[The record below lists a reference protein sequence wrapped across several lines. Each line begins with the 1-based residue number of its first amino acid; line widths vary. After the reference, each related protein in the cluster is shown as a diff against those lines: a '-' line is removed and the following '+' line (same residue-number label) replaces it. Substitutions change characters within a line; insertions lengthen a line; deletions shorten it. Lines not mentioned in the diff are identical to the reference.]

1 MKNFYIKPVLLCIV
15 MLLSISSF
23 SQNDKEIWT
32 SFSSLKAMSL
42 NPIERNASP
51 QKESFFQL
59 NTLKLKQQLLNVG
72 NRNTTNAVIIDFPL
86 ADGKLYRYSVLEAS
100 VMHPDLQ
107 AKYPEIRSY
116 IGQGITNPA
125 EIIRFSIT
133 PKGFHGMVLG
143 TEKGTQFIN
152 PYSENGNIYSVF
164 AKQDIK
170 TSNNQFECEVI
181 GETSLLNRSELESLQ
196 RNANDGNLRDFRL
209 ALACTGEYA
218 QFHGGTTGSVMT
230 EFGIAM
236 TRVNGIYERDL
247 SITMTMVPNNDQLI
261 FLNGATDP
269 YTNNSGGAMLSEN
282 QAEVDATIGTANYD
296 IGHVFSTGGGGVAF
310 LGSSCVNSLK
320 AGGVT
325 GLGSPTGDP
334 FYVDYVSHEMGHQ
347 FGAPHT
353 FNSDNGS
360 CGGGNRTASN
370 AYEPGSGSTI
380 MAYAGICAPE
390 NVQNNS
396 DDYFHQKSLEQIW
409 NHVTTSGPCPAASV
423 TGNTAPIALAGNDY
437 FIPAD
442 TPFKLTGSSTDI
454 DGTSSHTFT
463 WEQYDLTT
471 NTNPPSSTSPDGP
484 LVRSYRGTTD
494 PVRYIPRLEEV
505 LADPDNPS
513 TTWEVL
519 TLLTRP
525 QNYRLTVRDNDV
537 RGGQTAVDEMTVNVD
552 NNGFRFRVTSQN
564 TTGISWTPG
573 NTETITW
580 NVANTTAA
588 PFNTANVNILLST
601 DGGLTFNTVLAANT
615 PNDGTHDIVVPSVS
629 SSNCR
634 IMVEAVGNIFFNV
647 NTEPFAVGVAVTCNN
662 YDSGVVNV
670 PIPDGND
677 ATGSNPGAPA
687 FSTIN
692 VPDDVIIESFSL
704 TVDISHTFIGDLLIQ
719 IQHPDVATNN
729 AFVNV
734 YLGECGNNTN
744 MNVTFEDGAAAIVC
758 ASPTTGTYAPSNPLS
773 IFNGLS
779 SQGNWNI
786 AVVDFFSGDTGT
798 INSWSMEICST
809 TPLSVDEVVLDN
821 LSVYP
826 NPNNGAFNVSFNPR
840 SGENIVIEVFDI
852 SGRSILSNTY
862 DNTGRFDENITLN
875 NASAGI
881 YLVRISEGQQKVTKK
896 IIVD

>member
-1 MKNFYIKPVLLCIV
+1 MKKFYTKPLLLCAV
-15 MLLSISSF
+15 FLFSMLSY
-23 SQNDKEIWT
+23 SQNNKGIWT
-32 SFSSLKAMSL
+32 PSNAQKKITLSAA
-42 NPIERNASP
+42 ERNAEP
-51 QKESFFQL
+51 KKESFFEL
-59 NTLKLKQQLLNVG
+59 NMLKLKQQLLYVG
-72 NRNTTNAVIIDFPL
+72 NRNSTNAAILEFPL
-86 ADGKLYRYSVLEAS
+86 EDGRLYAFSVLEAS

-116 IGQGITNPA
+116 IGQGIDNPS

-133 PKGFHGMVLG
+133 PKGFHGMILN
-143 TEKGTQFIN
+143 TKQGTQFIN
-152 PYSENGNIYSVF
+152 PYTEGGDTYTVF
-164 AKQDIK
+164 AKQGIK
-170 TSNNQFECEVI
+170 ASNNQFECDVI
-181 GETSLLNRSELESLQ
+181 GESNFSNRSDLESFQ
-196 RNANDGNLRDFRL
+196 RNANDGLLRDFRL

-218 QFHGGTTGSVMT
+218 QFHGGTVGSVMT

-247 SITMTMVPNNDQLI
+247 SITMTMVANNDQLI

-269 YTNNSGGAMLSEN
+269 YTNNSGSTMLTEN
-282 QAEVDATIGTANYD
+282 QTTVDGTIGNLNYD

-310 LGSSCVNSLK
+310 LGSSCVNSIK

-334 FYVDYVSHEMGHQ
+334 FYVDFVSHEMGHQ

-370 AYEPGSGSTI
+370 AYEPGSGTTI

-409 NHVTTSGPCPAASV
+409 NHVTTSGPCPASSATS
-423 TGNTAPIALAGNDY
+423 NSAPIALAGTDY
-437 FIPAD
+437 TIPAD

-471 NTNPPSSTSPDGP
+471 NTNPPSATSPDGP
-484 LVRSYRGTTD
+484 LVRSYKGTTD
-494 PVRYIPRLEEV
+494 PTRYIPRLQDV
-505 LADPDNPS
+505 LANPNSPS

-519 TLLTRP
+519 TLLTRS
-525 QNYRLTVRDNDV
+525 QNYRLTIRDNDV
-537 RGGQTAVDEMTVNVD
+537 RGGQTAVDEMTVSVD
-552 NNGFRFRVTSQN
+552 NSGFRFRVTSQN
-564 TTGISWTPG
+564 TTGITWTPG

-580 NVANTTAA
+580 DRANTDQA
-588 PFNTANVNILLST
+588 PFNTSNINILLST
-601 DGGLTFNTVLAANT
+601 DGGLTFDTVLAANT

-629 SSNCR
+629 SANCR

-647 NTEPFAVGVAVTCNN
+647 NTEPISIGVAVTCNN

-692 VPDDVIIESFSL
+692 VPDNVLIESFSL
-704 TVDISHTFIGDLLIQ
+704 SVDISHTYIGDLLIQ

-744 MNVTFEDGAAAIVC
+744 INVTFEDGAPAIAC

-773 IFNGLS
+773 LFNGLS
-779 SQGNWNI
+779 SQGDWTI
-786 AVVDFFSGDTGT
+786 AVVDYFSADTGT
-798 INSWSMEICST
+798 LNSWSMEICST
-809 TPLSVDEVVLDN
+809 TPLSVDEVALDN

-826 NPNNGAFNVSFNPR
+826 NPNNGEFNVSFNPR
-840 SGENIVIEVFDI
+840 SGDDIIIEVFDI

-862 DNTGRFDENITLN
+862 NNTGRFDETIMLN
-875 NASAGI
+875 KASSA
-881 YLVRISEGQQKVTKK
+881 ISLLS
-896 IIVD
+896 IS